1 MVHEVAPG
9 DALLRLFEETDDA
22 RVLLDVDGRL
32 VLVNRSCEQLL
43 GWSREELL
51 GESKLKLVPERLRDE
66 YTRLRELLVASD
78 SHDAVRL
85 DLRASH
91 RDGRE
96 IPVRIT
102 ARLLHLG
109 EARVVSLVL
118 QPRNDGTA
126 DTGFREILDALLD
139 GNVIVDGDGHIVM
152 VNEQVV
158 EMFGYAE
165 DELVDQPVE
174 ILVPDSARS
183 LHGGLRQG
191 FTGQARRHPMGRG
204 NRVLGRRKDGSSFPV
219 QVLLSSIGAEDGV
232 LVSATI
238 RDLSGV
244 EELMSHNDRL
254 RGQFLATVSHELRTP
269 LTTIMASTEMLADVL
284 AEVADS
290 EARGQVEGY
299 VDRIMRAARR
309 ELTLI
314 DDLLALTSI
323 EASEEQVGRG
333 LSELCTVARGA
344 VVHAR
349 DRAAPRG
356 ITLEVVDPGVPVLVA
371 VQERWL
377 ARAVGCLLDNAVKFS
392 PDGGPVAVTVTGGDR
407 AVLEVRDAG
416 PGVPPGEEHAVFK
429 RLYRGRNAVA
439 AETPGAG
446 LGLTIARSIV
456 AAAGGD
462 LEVVAGEGGHFR
474 MSLPF
479 AATDDLRDEVRLP

>member
-9 DALLRLFEETDDA
+9 EALLRLFEETDDA
-22 RVLLDVDGRL
+22 RVLLDAEGR
-32 VLVNRSCEQLL
+32 VALVNRSCEQLL
-43 GWSREELL
+43 GWSRDELL
-51 GESKLKLVPERLRDE
+51 GESKSMLVPERLRDE
-66 YTRLRELLVASD
+66 YHRLRELLIASD

-85 DLRASH
+85 DLRAEH
-91 RDGRE
+91 RDGQE

-109 EARVVSLVL
+109 DARMVSLVL
-118 QPRNDGTA
+118 HPRDDGTA

-152 VNEQVV
+152 VNVQVV
-158 EMFGYAE
+158 DMFGYPE

-174 ILVPDSARS
+174 LLVPDAAREG
-183 LHGGLRQG
+183 HGGLRAG
-191 FTGQARRHPMGRG
+191 FTGRARRHPMGRG
-204 NRVLGRRKDGSSFPV
+204 NRVLGRRKDGSTFPV
-219 QVLLSSIGAEDGV
+219 QVLLSSIGTEDGV

-333 LSELCTVARGA
+333 LSELGTVVRGA
-344 VVHAR
+344 AAHVR
-349 DRAAPRG
+349 DRAAARG
-356 ITLEVVDPGVPVLVA
+356 ITVETVDPAGPVLVA
-371 VQERWL
+371 VHERWL
-377 ARAVGCLLDNAVKFS
+377 ARAVGCLVDNAVKFS
-392 PDGGPVAVTVTGGDR
+392 PDGGPVTVTVAGGDR
-407 AVLEVRDAG
+407 AVLEVQDAG
-416 PGVPPGEEHAVFK
+416 PGVPLGEERAVFK

-456 AAAGGD
+456 AAVGGTLD
-462 LEVVAGEGGHFR
+462 VVAGEGGHFR
-474 MSLPF
+474 MSLPIAT
-479 AATDDLRDEVRLP
+479 AAAVQDEVRLP